1 MDWEEYLANLES
13 ADEQNYK
20 RLFGEEY
27 IKKSDVKT
35 IISRIENI
43 NIAVDSWEQIE
54 ELPTINFSGIIDE
67 MIEDNKTASDYMCDK
82 LAWPV
87 RNSLL
92 QELKQRL
99 LNDKPYPWRLVTP
112 SWVIN

>member
-1 MDWEEYLANLES
+1 MTTKTMDWEEYLANLES

-54 ELPTINFSGIIDE
+54 ELPTINLSAIDE
-67 MIEDNKTASDYMCDK
+67 MIEKWKNVLKRTAKGWSNHYD
-82 LAWPV
+82 
-87 RNSLL
+87 LL
-92 QELKQRL
+92 VYTRWLNLLKQRL
-99 LNDKPYPWRLVTP
+99 SITK
-112 SWVIN
+112 

>member
-54 ELPTINFSGIIDE
+54 ELPTINLSVIDE
-67 MIEDNKTASDYMCDK
+67 MIDEKWSNTVKVIME
-82 LAWPV
+82 
-87 RNSLL
+87 
-92 QELKQRL
+92 ELKQRL
-99 LNDKPYPWRLVTP
+99 SITK
-112 SWVIN
+112 